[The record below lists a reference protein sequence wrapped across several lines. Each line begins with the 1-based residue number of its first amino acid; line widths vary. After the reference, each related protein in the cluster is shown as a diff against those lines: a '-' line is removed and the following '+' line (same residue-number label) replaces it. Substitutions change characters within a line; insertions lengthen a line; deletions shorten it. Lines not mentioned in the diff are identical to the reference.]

1 MKKKLN
7 KKINS
12 EKLFRGFAFVVLL
25 ILAIVCILPIIL
37 IIVASFTDETTLL
50 ANGYRFFPEKYGL
63 EAYVYLWKQ
72 SVMMLR
78 AYKIS
83 ILVTVIG
90 TLASLV
96 LSTTFAY
103 PLSRKD
109 FKYRNFFSFLVFFTM
124 LFSGGIVPSYM
135 MWTKFFHIKDTIWAL
150 IIPSYLMNAF
160 NILLIRNYYS
170 NNIPDALVE
179 AARIDGASEFL
190 TFRRVIVPLSVPVI
204 ATVGLF
210 TGLAYWND
218 WINGLYYIND
228 PGLYS
233 IQNLLIR
240 LMNNIQYLNSGAAA
254 GIVSGGTTGTLPS
267 TSVRMAIAVVGVIPV
282 VVAYPF
288 LQKYLIRGTVIGA
301 VKG

>member
-1 MKKKLN
+1 MKRKL
-7 KKINS
+7 NS
-12 EKLFRGFAFVVLL
+12 EKIFRSFAFVVLL

-50 ANGYRFFPEKYGL
+50 ANGYRFFPQKYGL
-63 EAYVYLWKQ
+63 EAYVYLLKQ

-109 FKYRNFFSFLVFFTM
+109 FKYRNIFSFLVFFTM

-190 TFRRVIVPLSVPVI
+190 TFRRGIVPLSVPVI

-254 GIVSGGTTGTLPS
+254 GIVSGGTTGALPS

-282 VVAYPF
+282 VAAYPF

>member
-1 MKKKLN
+1 MKRKL
-7 KKINS
+7 NS
-12 EKLFRGFAFVVLL
+12 EKIFRSFAFVVLL

-50 ANGYRFFPEKYGL
+50 ANGYRFFPQKYGL
-63 EAYVYLWKQ
+63 EAYVYLLKQ

-103 PLSRKD
+103 ALSRKD
-109 FKYRNFFSFLVFFTM
+109 FKYRNIFSFLVFFTM

-254 GIVSGGTTGTLPS
+254 GIVSGGTTGALPS
-267 TSVRMAIAVVGVIPV
+267 TSVRMAIAVVGVIPLV
-282 VVAYPF
+282 AAYPF

>member
-1 MKKKLN
+1 MKRKL
-7 KKINS
+7 NS
-12 EKLFRGFAFVVLL
+12 EKIFRSFAFVVLL

-50 ANGYRFFPEKYGL
+50 ANGYRFFPQKYGL
-63 EAYVYLWKQ
+63 EAYVYLLKQ

-109 FKYRNFFSFLVFFTM
+109 FKYRNIFSFLVFFTM

-240 LMNNIQYLNSGAAA
+240 LINNIQYLNSGAAA
-254 GIVSGGTTGTLPS
+254 GIVSGGTTGALPS

-282 VVAYPF
+282 VAAYPF

>member
-1 MKKKLN
+1 MKRKL
-7 KKINS
+7 NS
-12 EKLFRGFAFVVLL
+12 EKIFRSFAFVVLL

-50 ANGYRFFPEKYGL
+50 ANGYRFFPQKYGL
-63 EAYVYLWKQ
+63 EAYVYLLKQ

-109 FKYRNFFSFLVFFTM
+109 FKYRNIFSFLVFFTM

-254 GIVSGGTTGTLPS
+254 GIVSGGTTGALPS

-282 VVAYPF
+282 VAAYPF

-301 VKG
+301 MKG

>member
-1 MKKKLN
+1 MKRKL
-7 KKINS
+7 NS
-12 EKLFRGFAFVVLL
+12 EKIFRSFAFVVLL

-50 ANGYRFFPEKYGL
+50 ANGYRFFPQKYGL
-63 EAYVYLWKQ
+63 EAYVYLLKQ

-109 FKYRNFFSFLVFFTM
+109 FKYRNIFSFLVFFTM

-170 NNIPDALVE
+170 NNIPEALVE

-254 GIVSGGTTGTLPS
+254 GIVSGGTTGALPS

-282 VVAYPF
+282 VAAYPF

>member
-1 MKKKLN
+1 MKRKL
-7 KKINS
+7 NS
-12 EKLFRGFAFVVLL
+12 EKIFRSFAFVVLL

-50 ANGYRFFPEKYGL
+50 ANGYRFFPQKYGL
-63 EAYVYLWKQ
+63 EAYVYLLKQ

-78 AYKIS
+78 AYRIS

-109 FKYRNFFSFLVFFTM
+109 FKYRNIFSFLVFFTM

-254 GIVSGGTTGTLPS
+254 GIVSGGTTGALPS

-282 VVAYPF
+282 VAAYPF

>member
-1 MKKKLN
+1 MR

-12 EKLFRGFAFVVLL
+12 AKIFHAAAFLILL

-37 IIVASFTDETTLL
+37 IVVASFTDETTLL
-50 ANGYRFFPEKYGL
+50 ADGYRFFPKKYGL

-72 SVMMLR
+72 SVMMFR

-83 ILVTVIG
+83 ISVTVIG
-90 TLASLV
+90 TLISLV
-96 LSTTFAY
+96 LSTMFAY

-109 FKYRNFFSFLVFFTM
+109 FKYRNFFSFFVFFTM

-160 NILLIRNYYS
+160 NILLIRNYYT
-170 NNIPDALVE
+170 NNIPDALIE

-190 TFRRVIVPLSVPVI
+190 TFRRVIIPLSVPVI

-228 PGLYS
+228 PSLYS

-254 GIVSGGTTGTLPS
+254 GVVSGGTSTLPS
-267 TSVRMAIAVVGVIPV
+267 TSVRMAIAVVGAIPV
-282 VVAYPF
+282 VIAYPF

>member
-1 MKKKLN
+1 MKRKL
-7 KKINS
+7 NS
-12 EKLFRGFAFVVLL
+12 EKIFRSFAFVVLL

-50 ANGYRFFPEKYGL
+50 ANGYRFFPQKYGL
-63 EAYVYLWKQ
+63 EAYVYLLKQ

-109 FKYRNFFSFLVFFTM
+109 FKYRNIFSFLVFFTM

-254 GIVSGGTTGTLPS
+254 GIVSGGTTGALPS

-282 VVAYPF
+282 VAAYPF
-288 LQKYLIRGTVIGA
+288 LQKYLIRVTVIGA

>member
-1 MKKKLN
+1 MKRKL
-7 KKINS
+7 NS
-12 EKLFRGFAFVVLL
+12 EKIFRSFAFVVLL

-50 ANGYRFFPEKYGL
+50 ANGYRFFPQKYGL
-63 EAYVYLWKQ
+63 EAYVYLLKQ

-109 FKYRNFFSFLVFFTM
+109 FKYRNIFSFLVFFTM

-240 LMNNIQYLNSGAAA
+240 LMNNIQYLNSVVAA
-254 GIVSGGTTGTLPS
+254 GIVSGGTTGALPS

-282 VVAYPF
+282 VAAYPF

>member
-1 MKKKLN
+1 MR

-12 EKLFRGFAFVVLL
+12 AKIFHAAAFLILL

-37 IIVASFTDETTLL
+37 IVVASFTDETTLL
-50 ANGYRFFPEKYGL
+50 ADGYRFFPQKYGL

-72 SVMMLR
+72 SVMMFR

-83 ILVTVIG
+83 ISVTVIG
-90 TLASLV
+90 TLISLV
-96 LSTTFAY
+96 LSTMFAY

-109 FKYRNFFSFLVFFTM
+109 FKYRNFFSFFVFFTM

-160 NILLIRNYYS
+160 NILLIRNYYT
-170 NNIPDALVE
+170 NNIPDALIE

-190 TFRRVIVPLSVPVI
+190 TFRRVIIPLSVPVI

-210 TGLAYWND
+210 TGLSYWND

-228 PGLYS
+228 PSLYS

-254 GIVSGGTTGTLPS
+254 GVVSGGTSTLPS

-282 VVAYPF
+282 VIAYPF

>member
-1 MKKKLN
+1 MKRKL
-7 KKINS
+7 NS
-12 EKLFRGFAFVVLL
+12 EKIFRSFAFVVLL

-50 ANGYRFFPEKYGL
+50 ANGYRFFPQKYGL
-63 EAYVYLWKQ
+63 EAYVYLLKQ

-109 FKYRNFFSFLVFFTM
+109 FKYRNIFSFLVFFTM
-124 LFSGGIVPSYM
+124 LFSGGIVQSYM

-254 GIVSGGTTGTLPS
+254 GIVSGGTTGALPS

-282 VVAYPF
+282 VAAYPF

>member
-1 MKKKLN
+1 MR

-12 EKLFRGFAFVVLL
+12 AKIFHAAAFLILL

-37 IIVASFTDETTLL
+37 IVVASFTDETTLL
-50 ANGYRFFPEKYGL
+50 ADGYRFFPKKYGL

-72 SVMMLR
+72 SVMMFR
-78 AYKIS
+78 SYKIS
-83 ILVTVIG
+83 ISVTVIG
-90 TLASLV
+90 TLISLV
-96 LSTTFAY
+96 LSTMFAY

-109 FKYRNFFSFLVFFTM
+109 FKYRNFFSFFVFFTM

-160 NILLIRNYYS
+160 NILLIRNYYT
-170 NNIPDALVE
+170 NNIPDALIE

-190 TFRRVIVPLSVPVI
+190 TFRRVIIPLSVPVI

-228 PGLYS
+228 PSLYS

-254 GIVSGGTTGTLPS
+254 GVVSGGTSTLPS

-282 VVAYPF
+282 VIAYPF

>member
-1 MKKKLN
+1 MKRKL
-7 KKINS
+7 NS
-12 EKLFRGFAFVVLL
+12 EKIFRSFAFVVLL

-50 ANGYRFFPEKYGL
+50 ANGYRFFPQKYGL
-63 EAYVYLWKQ
+63 EAYVYLLKQ

-109 FKYRNFFSFLVFFTM
+109 FKYRNIFSFLVFFTM

-233 IQNLLIR
+233 IPNLLIR

-254 GIVSGGTTGTLPS
+254 GIVSGGTTGALPS

-282 VVAYPF
+282 VAAYPF

>member
-1 MKKKLN
+1 MKRKL
-7 KKINS
+7 NS
-12 EKLFRGFAFVVLL
+12 EKIFRSFAFVVLL

-50 ANGYRFFPEKYGL
+50 ANGYRFFPQKYGL
-63 EAYVYLWKQ
+63 EAYVYLLKQ

-109 FKYRNFFSFLVFFTM
+109 FKYRNIFSFLVFFTM

-170 NNIPDALVE
+170 NNIPDVLVE

-254 GIVSGGTTGTLPS
+254 GIVSGGTTGALPS

-282 VVAYPF
+282 VAAYPF

>member
-1 MKKKLN
+1 MKRKL
-7 KKINS
+7 NS
-12 EKLFRGFAFVVLL
+12 EKIFRSFAFVVLL

-37 IIVASFTDETTLL
+37 IIVATFTDETTLL
-50 ANGYRFFPEKYGL
+50 ANGYRFFPQKYGL
-63 EAYVYLWKQ
+63 EAYVYLLKQ

-109 FKYRNFFSFLVFFTM
+109 FKYRNIFSFLVFFTM

-254 GIVSGGTTGTLPS
+254 GIVSGGTTGALPS

-282 VVAYPF
+282 VAAYPF

>member
-1 MKKKLN
+1 M
-7 KKINS
+7 
-12 EKLFRGFAFVVLL
+12 VLL

-50 ANGYRFFPEKYGL
+50 ANGYRFFPQKYGL
-63 EAYVYLWKQ
+63 EAYVYLLKQ

-109 FKYRNFFSFLVFFTM
+109 FKYRNIFSFLVFFTM

-150 IIPSYLMNAF
+150 F
-160 NILLIRNYYS
+160 IRNYYS

-254 GIVSGGTTGTLPS
+254 GIVSGGTTGALPS

-282 VVAYPF
+282 VAAYPF

>member
-1 MKKKLN
+1 MKRKL
-7 KKINS
+7 NS
-12 EKLFRGFAFVVLL
+12 EKIFRSFAFVVLL

-50 ANGYRFFPEKYGL
+50 ANGYRFFPQKYGL
-63 EAYVYLWKQ
+63 EAYVYLLKQ

-109 FKYRNFFSFLVFFTM
+109 FKYRNIFSFLVFFTM

-233 IQNLLIR
+233 IQNLLLR

-254 GIVSGGTTGTLPS
+254 GIVSGGTTGALPS

-282 VVAYPF
+282 VAAYPF

>member
-1 MKKKLN
+1 MKRKL
-7 KKINS
+7 NS
-12 EKLFRGFAFVVLL
+12 EKIFRSFAFVVLL

-50 ANGYRFFPEKYGL
+50 ANGYRFFPQKYGL
-63 EAYVYLWKQ
+63 EAYVYLLKQ

-109 FKYRNFFSFLVFFTM
+109 FKYRNIFSFLVFFTM

-135 MWTKFFHIKDTIWAL
+135 MWTKFFHFKDTIWAL

-254 GIVSGGTTGTLPS
+254 GIVSGGTTGALPS

-282 VVAYPF
+282 VAAYPF

>member
-1 MKKKLN
+1 MKRKL
-7 KKINS
+7 NS
-12 EKLFRGFAFVVLL
+12 EKIFRSFAFVVLL

-50 ANGYRFFPEKYGL
+50 ANGYRFFPQKYGL
-63 EAYVYLWKQ
+63 EAYVYLLKQ

-109 FKYRNFFSFLVFFTM
+109 FKYRNIFSFLVFFTM

-135 MWTKFFHIKDTIWAL
+135 MWTKFFHIKDTLWAL
-150 IIPSYLMNAF
+150 IIPNYLMNAF

-228 PGLYS
+228 PELYS

-254 GIVSGGTTGTLPS
+254 GIVSGGSTGTLPS

>member
-1 MKKKLN
+1 MKRKL
-7 KKINS
+7 NS
-12 EKLFRGFAFVVLL
+12 EKIFRSFAFVVLL

-50 ANGYRFFPEKYGL
+50 ANGYRFFPQKYGL
-63 EAYVYLWKQ
+63 EAYVYLLKQ

-109 FKYRNFFSFLVFFTM
+109 FKYRNIFSFLVFFTM

-135 MWTKFFHIKDTIWAL
+135 MWTNFFHIKDTIWAL

-254 GIVSGGTTGTLPS
+254 GIVSGGTTGALPS

-282 VVAYPF
+282 VAAYPF

>member
-1 MKKKLN
+1 MKRKL
-7 KKINS
+7 NS
-12 EKLFRGFAFVVLL
+12 EKIFRSFAFVVLL
-25 ILAIVCILPIIL
+25 ILVIVCILPIIL

-50 ANGYRFFPEKYGL
+50 ANGYRFFPQKYGL
-63 EAYVYLWKQ
+63 EAYVYLLKQ

-109 FKYRNFFSFLVFFTM
+109 FKYRNIFSFLVFFTM

-254 GIVSGGTTGTLPS
+254 GIVSGGTTGALPS

-282 VVAYPF
+282 VAAYPF

>member
-1 MKKKLN
+1 MKRKL
-7 KKINS
+7 NS
-12 EKLFRGFAFVVLL
+12 EKIFRSFAFVVLL

-50 ANGYRFFPEKYGL
+50 ANGYRFFPQKYGL
-63 EAYVYLWKQ
+63 EAYVYLLKQ

-109 FKYRNFFSFLVFFTM
+109 FKYRNIFSFLVFFTM

-254 GIVSGGTTGTLPS
+254 GIVSGGTTGALPS
-267 TSVRMAIAVVGVIPV
+267 TSARMAIAVVGVIPV
-282 VVAYPF
+282 VAAYPF

>member
-1 MKKKLN
+1 MKRKL
-7 KKINS
+7 NS
-12 EKLFRGFAFVVLL
+12 EKIFRSFAFVVLL

-50 ANGYRFFPEKYGL
+50 ANGYRFFPQKYGL
-63 EAYVYLWKQ
+63 EAYVYLLKQ

-109 FKYRNFFSFLVFFTM
+109 FKYRNIFSFLVFFTM

-254 GIVSGGTTGTLPS
+254 GIVSGGTTGALPS

-282 VVAYPF
+282 VAAYPF
-288 LQKYLIRGTVIGA
+288 LLKYLIRGTVIGA

>member
-1 MKKKLN
+1 MKRKL
-7 KKINS
+7 NS
-12 EKLFRGFAFVVLL
+12 EKIFRSFAFVVLL

-50 ANGYRFFPEKYGL
+50 ANGYRFFPQKYGL
-63 EAYVYLWKQ
+63 EAYVYLLKQ

-109 FKYRNFFSFLVFFTM
+109 FKYRNIFSFLVFFTM

-179 AARIDGASEFL
+179 AAMIDGASEFL

-254 GIVSGGTTGTLPS
+254 GIVSGGTTGALPS

-282 VVAYPF
+282 VAAYPF

>member
-1 MKKKLN
+1 MKRKL
-7 KKINS
+7 NS
-12 EKLFRGFAFVVLL
+12 EKIFRSFAFVVLL

-50 ANGYRFFPEKYGL
+50 ANGYRFFPQKYGL
-63 EAYVYLWKQ
+63 EAYVYLLKQ

-109 FKYRNFFSFLVFFTM
+109 FKYRNIFSFLVFFTM

-254 GIVSGGTTGTLPS
+254 GIVSGRTTGALPS

-282 VVAYPF
+282 VAAYPF

>member
-1 MKKKLN
+1 MKRIMKKN
-7 KKINS
+7 KIFS
-12 EKLFRGFAFVVLL
+12 MVLALAFVVLL

-50 ANGYRFFPEKYGL
+50 ANGYRFFPQKYGL
-63 EAYVYLWKQ
+63 EAYVYLLKQ

-109 FKYRNFFSFLVFFTM
+109 FKYRNIFSFLVFFTM

-254 GIVSGGTTGTLPS
+254 GIVSGGTTGALPS

-282 VVAYPF
+282 VAAYPF

>member
-1 MKKKLN
+1 MKRKL
-7 KKINS
+7 NS
-12 EKLFRGFAFVVLL
+12 EKIFRSFAFVVLL

-50 ANGYRFFPEKYGL
+50 ANGYRFFPQKYGL
-63 EAYVYLWKQ
+63 EAYVYLLKQ

-109 FKYRNFFSFLVFFTM
+109 FKYRNIFSFLVFFTM

-160 NILLIRNYYS
+160 YILLIRNYYS

-254 GIVSGGTTGTLPS
+254 GIVSGGTTGALPS

-282 VVAYPF
+282 VAAYPF

>member
-1 MKKKLN
+1 MKRKL
-7 KKINS
+7 NS
-12 EKLFRGFAFVVLL
+12 EKIFRSFAFVVLL

-50 ANGYRFFPEKYGL
+50 ANGYRFFPQKYGL
-63 EAYVYLWKQ
+63 EAYVYLLKQ

-103 PLSRKD
+103 PLSRKH
-109 FKYRNFFSFLVFFTM
+109 FKYRNIFSFLVFFTM

-254 GIVSGGTTGTLPS
+254 GIVSGGTTGALPS

-282 VVAYPF
+282 VAAYPF

>member
-1 MKKKLN
+1 MKRKL
-7 KKINS
+7 NS
-12 EKLFRGFAFVVLL
+12 EKIFRSFAFVVLL

-50 ANGYRFFPEKYGL
+50 ANGYRFFPQKYGL
-63 EAYVYLWKQ
+63 EAYVYLLKQ

-109 FKYRNFFSFLVFFTM
+109 FKYRNIFSFLVFFTM

-135 MWTKFFHIKDTIWAL
+135 MWTKIFHIKDTIWAL

-254 GIVSGGTTGTLPS
+254 GIVSGGTTGALPS

-282 VVAYPF
+282 VAAYPF